1 MNSIIRDT
9 TGVITTGKFCQ
20 FGVRK
25 KTNTGGGV
33 IPSNEIHSTTTA
45 GSLSYRGT
53 QGDQIL
59 LSDGTIVDITSTDE
73 TLTFNV
79 PSGKHR
85 VKLVE
90 SVDRSNS
97 VSVGGEALVEL
108 QNFPTLSTVT
118 KFNFYP
124 DTPSPNLVKVPT
136 VLPSNLTSLG
146 KMFYNATSFNQ
157 DISMWDVSNVTDM
170 QYMFEGTTSFNQPL
184 GNWNV
189 SNVTNMYCMFEGAT
203 SFNQPLGNWNV
214 SNVPNMQY
222 MFRFATSFNQD
233 ISNWNVSNVLYM
245 QYMFHYASAFNQDLS
260 QWCVPLISSLPYS
273 FADDSALIEG
283 NFPVW
288 GTCPRGEI

>member
-1 MNSIIRDT
+1 MTTQIIRDT

-25 KTNTGGGV
+25 KTNTGGGE

-108 QNFPTLSTVT
+108 YNFPTLSTVT

-170 QYMFEGTTSFNQPL
+170 QYMFEGTTSFNQ
-184 GNWNV
+184 
-189 SNVTNMYCMFEGAT
+189 
-203 SFNQPLGNWNV
+203 
-214 SNVPNMQY
+214 
-222 MFRFATSFNQD
+222 D

-288 GTCPRGEI
+288 GTCPA